1 MRRIAFFHSD
11 EDPKHPTEMSA
22 PPPQQLVQPTQTAGA
37 SAPQAP
43 SATPAQQGPL
53 PSPATLVQAAKLAM
67 AQDNPIRLD
76 YYAESCNGKAFMGED
91 GETKEKML
99 VKSSEEFTSM
109 IQKTYKVAEDY
120 IVLTENSIYIV
131 NGKLQKRRIQAN
143 TLRND

>member
-1 MRRIAFFHSD
+1 VVGFQITGLAFFHSD

-22 PPPQQLVQPTQTAGA
+22 PPPQQIVQAAGA
-37 SAPQAP
+37 TA
-43 SATPAQQGPL
+43 ATAVVQQGPV

-76 YYAESCNGKAFMGED
+76 YYADSCNGKAFMGED